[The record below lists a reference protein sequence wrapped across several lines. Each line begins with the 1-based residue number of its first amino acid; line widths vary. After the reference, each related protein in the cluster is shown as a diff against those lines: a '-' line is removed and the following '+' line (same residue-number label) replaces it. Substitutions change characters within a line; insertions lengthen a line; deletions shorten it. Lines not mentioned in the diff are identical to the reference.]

1 MLIHRVKV
9 QECASA
15 AITEV
20 EYKHCLNRIRE
31 YVGPLSES
39 ASYQMLCSFSKPPAM
54 IQKQETFERKMRRNL
69 FGSTRKDLILLS
81 TPVHR
86 SAVFA
91 DAVLSSCICK
101 RSKGN
106 LKSEA
111 LVPKR

>member
-39 ASYQMLCSFSKPPAM
+39 ASYQMLCSSSKPPAM

-69 FGSTRKDLILLS
+69 FGLYEISVWINEKRFKCLKIIGQIRGQTIGKRVENRILS
-81 TPVHR
+81 T
-86 SAVFA
+86 
-91 DAVLSSCICK
+91 
-101 RSKGN
+101 
-106 LKSEA
+106 
-111 LVPKR
+111 